1 MDKSKVDKDYME
13 HMDKGIVGDGRIW
26 VVRQSV
32 NTYMVGNMRI
42 IMRIG

>member
-1 MDKSKVDKDYME
+1 VDKSKVDKVYME
-13 HMDKGIVGDGRIW
+13 HMGIVGDGRIW